1 VYHDGVLYE
10 GTGLVGQSTLR
21 VVDLETGEVLRQ
33 VQLPSEQFGEGIAI
47 FGERLFQLTWTSGSG
62 YVYDRG
68 SLQVLA
74 TFPYSGEGWGLT
86 QDGDY
91 MILSNGTPTLRLL
104 DPESLEV
111 TGELAVSDQGQPV
124 AGLNELEWVEGEI
137 FANVWPTDRVARI
150 DRATGQVLGWIDFA
164 GLLPAEARGP
174 EVDVLNGIAYDHE
187 QRRLF
192 VTGKRWPLLFE
203 VELVPEAEL

>member
-1 VYHDGVLYE
+1 
-10 GTGLVGQSTLR
+10 
-21 VVDLETGEVLRQ
+21 
-33 VQLPSEQFGEGIAI
+33 
-47 FGERLFQLTWTSGSG
+47 
-62 YVYDRG
+62 
-68 SLQVLA
+68 
-74 TFPYSGEGWGLT
+74 
-86 QDGDY
+86 
-91 MILSNGTPTLRLL
+91 
-104 DPESLEV
+104 
-111 TGELAVSDQGQPV
+111 
-124 AGLNELEWVEGEI
+124 
-137 FANVWPTDRVARI
+137 VARI